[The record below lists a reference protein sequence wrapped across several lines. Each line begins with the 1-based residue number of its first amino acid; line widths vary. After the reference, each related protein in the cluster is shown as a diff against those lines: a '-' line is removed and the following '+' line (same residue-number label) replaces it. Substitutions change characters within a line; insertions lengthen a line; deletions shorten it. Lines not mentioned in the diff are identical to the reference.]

1 VTRLKYRKAHVA
13 ICFAFL
19 SGLWGCSHRAS
30 SSDTEVLRRGLGGEP
45 SALDPAAAA
54 DSFSLQ
60 VIQDLYE
67 GLTTES
73 PAGDVLPGIATSWTI
88 DPSGTQYTF
97 QLRSSARWSNG
108 MPVLAKEFVAAWQR
122 VVDPTEASPVADN
135 LRLIVGA
142 AEIISGHSSPSTL
155 GVFAPSDHIL
165 IVKLERPAPFF
176 PQLLTHPSA
185 FPIYSDASAR
195 SHDPATWVSNGP
207 YVLAKWQPGTKVELA
222 RNMDYWDRDNVH
234 IPRVQY
240 QVTPDDTTQYARYRA
255 GQLDITDSVPAN
267 AVPTLRA
274 QHSKELV
281 TAPFLA
287 TAYYGLNLSEP
298 LFANNVK
305 LRKALAMAIDRKRL
319 VSSLAFG
326 QPGAYGFVPPGTWN
340 YQPQCWEWKDLDDT
354 DRVAQAKELYAQAGY
369 SVDHPLHL
377 RLLINTNGVI
387 KNTAI
392 LIASMWKDTLGIIT
406 ELTEEE
412 YRVFLQTRHDKK
424 RWDIAR
430 LGWTADFN
438 DASNFLDI
446 FRSHS
451 PSNDVD
457 YSNPNFDKFA
467 DDAASSPDVQRR
479 RAFLESSERTMLED
493 YPVIPLYFFVS
504 KRLVK
509 PYVFGVR
516 PNPLDR
522 LPSKALTIVAH

>member
-1 VTRLKYRKAHVA
+1 MIRETHVA
-13 ICFAFL
+13 IWLSLLACL
-19 SGLWGCSHRAS
+19 SGCNHRANAP
-30 SSDTEVLRRGLGGEP
+30 DIEVLRRGLGGEP

-54 DSFSLQ
+54 DNFSLQ
-60 VIQDLYE
+60 VVQDLYE

-73 PAGDVLPGIATSWTI
+73 PSGDVLPGVASSWTI
-88 DPSGTQYTF
+88 DSSGTQYTF
-97 QLRSSARWSNG
+97 QLRSNARWSNG

-142 AEIISGHSSPSTL
+142 ADIISGHSPPSTL
-155 GVFAPSDHIL
+155 GVFAPSDRLL

-195 SHDPATWVSNGP
+195 SHDPATWVSNGA
-207 YVLAKWQPGTKVELA
+207 YVLAKWQPGTKVELTQ
-222 RNMDYWDRDNVH
+222 NMDYWDRDNVH

-240 QVTPDDTTQYARYRA
+240 QITTDDNTQYARYRA

-267 AVPTLRA
+267 AIPTLRA
-274 QHSKELV
+274 QHSAELV
-281 TAPFLA
+281 IAPFLA

-298 LFANNVK
+298 PFANNLN
-305 LRKALAMAIDRKRL
+305 LRRALGMAIDRKRL
-319 VSSLAFG
+319 VNSLAFG
-326 QPGAYGFVPPGTWN
+326 QSPAYGFVPPGTWN
-340 YQPQCWEWKDLDDT
+340 YQQQYWEWKDLNET
-354 DRVAQAKELYAQAGY
+354 DRVAQAKQLYAQAGY
-369 SVDHPLHL
+369 SADHPLHL
-377 RLLINTNGVI
+377 RLLINANGVI

-392 LIASMWKDTLGIIT
+392 LISSMWKDTLGIDT

-451 PSNDVD
+451 PNNDME
-457 YSNPNFDKFA
+457 YNNPNFDKLA
-467 DDAASSPDVQRR
+467 NDAASTPDAMRR

-516 PNPLDR
+516 PNPMAR
-522 LPSKALTIVAH
+522 LPSKALTIVAQ